1 MKTGFYPGC
10 SMKGSARE
18 YSESLLAVARALGR
32 ELPEVPDWNCCG
44 ATAAHNLDRDLAL
57 ALPARI
63 LAAAEKEGMEEVLV
77 PCAACYSRLS
87 VTRHELL
94 EDEALRQRISG
105 LVEADY
111 RGTAKVLN
119 IIEWL
124 AAVPDLEGRVKKPF
138 ARKVACYYG
147 CLLVRPAGIVKFDR
161 PEEPQSMDLLM
172 KKLGAEPLDWAFK
185 TECCGAGFSVSRTD
199 LVARLSGLILED
211 AVSRGAEAVIV
222 ACPMCHLNLD
232 MRRPNIEK
240 SAGRK
245 FNIPVIYITQALGLA
260 LGLKPKQLGL
270 QRHKVKVRFGTGA
283 AHGES
288 FAATITPVSAKPAT
302 GAKSAAK
309 DGPTDVGPA
318 SGDSPAS
325 APSSG
330 SSSGSEA

>member
-18 YSESLLAVARALGR
+18 YSESLLAIARELGR

-63 LAAAEKEGMEEVLV
+63 LAAAETQGMDEVLV

-94 EDEALRQRISG
+94 EDEELRRRISA
-105 LVEADY
+105 LVGADY
-111 RGTAKVLN
+111 RGSARVQN

-124 AAVPDLEGRVKKPF
+124 EAVPDLEARVRAPF
-138 ARKVACYYG
+138 ARRVACYYG
-147 CLLVRPAGIVKFDR
+147 CLLVRPAGVVKFDR
-161 PEEPQSMDLLM
+161 PEDPRSLDRVMRR
-172 KKLGAEPLDWAFK
+172 LGAEPIDWAFK

-199 LVARLSGLILED
+199 LVAELSGRVLED

-240 SAGRK
+240 RAGKK
-245 FNIPVIYITQALGLA
+245 FAIPVVYVTQAVGLA
-260 LGLKPKQLGL
+260 MGLKPRQLGL
-270 QRHKVKVRFGTGA
+270 QRHQVSVA
-283 AHGES
+283 ALL
-288 FAATITPVSAKPAT
+288 TPASAKPIAGAT
-302 GAKSAAK
+302 PAA
-309 DGPTDVGPA
+309 T
-318 SGDSPAS
+318 DSPAG
-325 APSSG
+325 AG
-330 SSSGSEA
+330 SPATAARKVN

>member
-18 YSESLLAVARALGR
+18 YSESLLAVARELGR

-63 LAAAEKEGMEEVLV
+63 LAAAEKQGMAEVLV

-94 EDEALRQRISG
+94 EDGELRRRISG
-105 LVEADY
+105 LVGEDY
-111 RGTAKVLN
+111 RGSARVLN

-124 AAVPDLEGRVKKPF
+124 EAVPGLEARVRAPF

-161 PEEPQSMDLLM
+161 PEDPQSLDRLM
-172 KKLGAEPLDWAFK
+172 KRIGAEPVDWAFK

-199 LVARLSGLILED
+199 LVAELSGRILED
-211 AVSRGAEAVIV
+211 ASNRGAEAVIV

-232 MRRPNIEK
+232 LRRPNIEK
-240 SAGRK
+240 RAGRK
-245 FNIPVIYITQALGLA
+245 FAIPVVYVTQAVGLA
-260 LGLKPKQLGL
+260 MGLKPKQLGL
-270 QRHKVKVRFGTGA
+270 QRHKVPVRFSRPA
-283 AHGES
+283 AAVE
-288 FAATITPVSAKPAT
+288 VN
-302 GAKSAAK
+302 
-309 DGPTDVGPA
+309 
-318 SGDSPAS
+318 
-325 APSSG
+325 
-330 SSSGSEA
+330 